1 VRFEINLCLRNIMH
15 KTISTFVCLALACAA
30 FGAGASEATV
40 KAALMKKYPEIPVE
54 SVTKT
59 PVAGIYEAFA
69 NGQLIYTDENATY
82 LFVNANLI
90 DTEKKANLTEERMGK
105 LTAIRFDQLPLNLAV
120 KKVKGKGTRKLAYFA
135 DPNCGYCKKFE
146 QDLTKINDVTI
157 YVFLYPVLGP
167 DSLEKAKS
175 IWCSKDKIKAWDDQ
189 LVNNIAPTAAGTCD
203 TSSID
208 KTLAFGKQK
217 NITGTPTMF
226 FVDGQRV
233 PGAIPGEMI
242 EQRLAAAK

>member
-1 VRFEINLCLRNIMH
+1 MH
-15 KTISTFVCLALACAA
+15 RAISTFVFLLFAGTA
-30 FGAGASEATV
+30 FGADASEATV
-40 KAALMKKYPEIPVE
+40 KAALLKKYPDVPVE

-59 PVAGIYEAFA
+59 PVAGIYEVFT
-69 NGQLIYTDENATY
+69 NGQMIYTDETATH

-90 DTEKKANLTEERMGK
+90 DTDKKVNLTEERMGK
-105 LTAIRFDQLPLNLAV
+105 LTAIKFDQLPLNLAV
-120 KKVKGKGTRKLAYFA
+120 KRVKGKGTRRLAYFA

-146 QDLTKINDVTI
+146 QDLAKINDVTL
-157 YVFLYPVLGP
+157 YVFLYPVLGQ
-167 DSLEKAKS
+167 DSLDKAKS

-203 TSSID
+203 TSAID

-217 NITGTPTMF
+217 NISGTPTMF